1 VGAAAGPRAAIR
13 KGLNDAGAEPRLD
26 EYAED
31 PAETVPRELVID
43 LYAQRLDAVGRR
55 LGVLLEETRGG

>member
-1 VGAAAGPRAAIR
+1 
-13 KGLNDAGAEPRLD
+13 LNDAGAEPRLD

-31 PAETVPRELVID
+31 SAETVPRELVID

>member
-1 VGAAAGPRAAIR
+1 
-13 KGLNDAGAEPRLD
+13 LNDAGAEPRLD

-31 PAETVPRELVID
+31 PAATVPRELVID